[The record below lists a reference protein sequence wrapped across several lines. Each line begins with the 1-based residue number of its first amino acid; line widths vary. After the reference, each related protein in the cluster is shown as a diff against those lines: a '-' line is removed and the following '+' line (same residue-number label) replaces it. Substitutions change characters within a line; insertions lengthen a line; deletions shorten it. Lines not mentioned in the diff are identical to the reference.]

1 MRRWERMRSGN
12 KNRSAN
18 DRDWGAFQIGGKWA
32 GCGKSAYRMS
42 SRQSRRSA
50 NAPIADVCHVIG
62 YRAAQWRLSK
72 QHINVG
78 RGTIN
83 ATMNE
88 IDIGLS

>member
-1 MRRWERMRSGN
+1 MTASAFLSSKTRLSGLHPVSVIGTDRMDN
-12 KNRSAN
+12 KSCWSAT
-18 DRDWGAFQIGGKWA
+18 
-32 GCGKSAYRMS
+32 
-42 SRQSRRSA
+42 
-50 NAPIADVCHVIG
+50 APVVVVCHLIG

-78 RGTIN
+78 RGTID

>member
-1 MRRWERMRSGN
+1 MSAIGLPEV
-12 KNRSAN
+12 NRDFSLNA
-18 DRDWGAFQIGGKWA
+18 IEKTT
-32 GCGKSAYRMS
+32 
-42 SRQSRRSA
+42 

>member
-1 MRRWERMRSGN
+1 MAA
-12 KNRSAN
+12 SAP
-18 DRDWGAFQIGGKWA
+18 F
-32 GCGKSAYRMS
+32 
-42 SRQSRRSA
+42 
-50 NAPIADVCHVIG
+50 ADVCHVIG
-62 YRAAQWRLSK
+62 YSAAQWRLNK